1 MAKLAHTSSME
12 IESSSED
19 LLEEGYWIETTAN
32 QIQLQHSYILVNLSI
47 SDSQGME
54 NKLYLL

>member
-12 IESSSED
+12 IEPSSED
-19 LLEEGYWIETTAN
+19 LLEEGYWIETIAN

>member
-1 MAKLAHTSSME
+1 ME

-19 LLEEGYWIETTAN
+19 LLEERYWIKTIAN

>member
-1 MAKLAHTSSME
+1 ME

-19 LLEEGYWIETTAN
+19 LLEEGYWIETIAN